1 MPDYNAIQKLDQQVQ
16 QSPPQTNV
24 NDIYPTLTSSQL
36 DNQGRYPVFHLGL
49 DNEDIY
55 AQQQGTLSKWV
66 NGLGKGLAITGTTA
80 VAGTAGLIN
89 GVYQWAKD
97 GKFSSFYDNPMTQKI
112 DQISQN
118 LENQLPN
125 YQSKEEA
132 DSKWYSPKTYL
143 TANFWADNVLKN
155 AGFSAGSILSGLA
168 WGKVGSMLSGLSKVA
183 ATGALAEVGANSSVE
198 SALLARD
205 AGAIEQLGASASDVA
220 KRQLSFDKI
229 KDIGTNLVRAGFST
243 VGEASMEALQAKN
256 QYKDFI
262 TKEYQDKFGTAPI
275 GTELDKI
282 NSEADK
288 VGNFTMG
295 ANVAL
300 LTATNYIQFPKMVGR
315 LWSGDKIAAQAGIGA
330 LELVDEAG
338 QAVERG
344 TANAFKQGVRY
355 QAVQGT
361 KGILGGLKT
370 GLKVGGSLFAESEAF
385 EEGAQYVIPIA
396 AQDYFNKGRTG
407 QAQSVS
413 DSLGT
418 GLKSLWNDRQ
428 GMLAV
433 ISGGISGG
441 LMEAGN
447 PFHRE
452 GFLGGIRNRGLDRSR
467 TENFARSLD
476 GVMAGSGYMDQ
487 AISSLNRDQE
497 LNSDAD
503 KALRNN
509 NRLQYEDSRTDINL
523 NYMIPRIQYGRHDL
537 IQDDLMGMRNV
548 ASSEQGYADLIKNG
562 VVSDTVSRESFI
574 DNIDKLSLLADSVN
588 TNYKYL
594 TSKYSGIVEKDENGQ
609 SHQRYSDDVLGK
621 MAYVGAKIDDYNT
634 RIPQLNGIFTP
645 TTINISGLME
655 SVHENGIGE
664 ATDNKFK
671 EVLDQIDAIRGVSP
685 EIKDEM
691 RTNAADLVELS
702 ARREFK
708 IREYEQMKNNPH
720 EWEDEAKQFSFAADG
735 EPDMSKVNFN
745 KAEPEET
752 PGDHKAIF
760 DLVSAQ
766 ANGETPT
773 QDQTDL
779 REKYPNLYEQ
789 LTGTVEASRF
799 QAQKDQAQQE
809 GWYQDSN
816 GNPVAPTS
824 KSNFYDAN
832 QGDYTMRVNGT
843 EREGTLGYD
852 PDTNSLFLQY
862 DDNGTGKQVE
872 VFNEDFNDGTIS
884 KDSPVIDTG
893 YLSEEDT
900 SAPNRVQ
907 VRVGELINEIS
918 ERQTQVQNQIDS
930 QLKELSNIVDEIK
943 AQDKDAKEFTKDYV
957 ETMSTLSDMK
967 TETESAYTNLIQERA
982 DLEAS
987 KDELQALIATP
998 PVTLKS
1004 SIDLMQRQ
1012 QADLESLAAHN
1023 GILIPQMQDLAK
1035 SATNILT
1042 RLGKKIISRM
1052 ASMAGIPASPNI
1064 NRVRQAF
1071 DRWNTSGS
1079 DEDLRTAVNAV
1090 QQEYQAI
1097 QNFEVRPLAE
1107 QDIKYINDQVAKM
1120 QDQIRDI
1127 DQRVKA
1133 KDTVAKRLQD
1143 LDAQVIEREEIVRK
1157 TPAEPVSEYPETI
1170 ASDPDIDKELSDLKS
1185 TETKFLDDRQKELE
1199 FEGQPPEQAQK
1210 QAKTE
1215 WSDSQEGKRTQELQ
1229 TVVTTPEV
1237 FGDDSERTP
1246 ISRYFNS
1253 TVLLPKSMRNKE
1265 YDQRLNVFLN
1275 KIGIF
1280 DRDRRPNLR
1289 LVAVTRQNEESLG
1302 LKGFVEKYF
1311 KVTDSFDKASNTT
1324 VTNDNPVNAP
1334 IGMVVAEMVNGNI
1347 TFIDKNGERLSG
1359 VALLDKVLV
1368 TKMKA
1373 ASLTWSTGET
1383 AYSDPTGLGE
1393 HTANAKREEFEEQR
1407 SAILKAQTPALFTF
1421 RTSQG
1426 RSREASASESP
1437 NLVGTL
1443 ISEETMKQKSSVI
1456 EVIRPDQGKNTKT
1469 VPGTMEGETV
1479 QVKSGTILLRTDDVL
1494 QKLNIRKLTAGERAK
1509 VKDALI
1515 YIVNNRENPS
1525 ETLNK
1530 MRTYLEGSTFL
1541 RFGANME
1548 TVTINKAKFNLTD
1561 ENVSGTNFKQAAAT
1575 QGIDNILKEQN
1586 TNVREGLIKSNK
1598 AFSEYTGMEAGE
1610 PQFKDWATYQEYIL
1624 SDEDG
1629 HKPLVYAPIMVDKYL
1644 VFSPEKKAEEVVIKP
1659 KKSPEVTADT
1669 QVTVTGVTK
1678 SKEVVNG
1685 QTDLIKTVTNY
1696 FTRANEEGISPEVKA
1711 QEKEK
1716 ASAAS
1721 AVILRMATVMV
1732 NRGIY
1737 GSVDEVYKA
1746 LNFSGLLSKLNK
1758 GTISPTN
1765 GKPKISATDVV
1776 DYNTTEK
1783 NKYKPSEQLRFGQG
1797 LDYEAVVLVGD
1808 SGLLEL
1814 SSLSSKQR
1822 KAQGAKNPVPLTSVQ
1837 YTRMKELEAKLGI
1850 SGSEVNNRLKEI
1862 AKEVRSA
1869 TVEKIVKV
1877 DFSTKSSDPGITLQA
1892 GDNYTD
1898 QNGNKRVRG
1907 DDPNDDKAYDVYT
1920 KFGVDAK
1927 ADDIPGATTT
1937 ATKLS
1942 NGEDVILKNPDAVAK
1957 AKSNPLINGTQ
1968 TEEGYKI
1975 TGAIDPQSM
1984 QWVGVP
1990 SETVE
1995 NEAIT
2000 VDNVPQGSKPA
2011 VSMIEGGQS
2020 VIDSISGTADI
2031 STVLREVSKFYE
2043 AQALT
2048 PEEKTTLQEEANTS
2062 LGKEATPEEVSE
2074 FLAGGFE
2081 TYIRNE
2087 TAPENKTLGQ
2097 TTEVKGQQGKLL
2109 SVFKAMRQYLVD
2121 IYDSI
2126 VGSAIDIKLSAPMKQ
2141 LYQDMLGIGF
2151 ADRETTRK
2159 KLNKEVFPKSLTG
2172 ESFAPQMDTNEFT
2185 KGRNYKILGA
2195 NSGNT
2200 ISVTVKSGDQSIS
2213 VPKGQV
2219 AVRDSITKEIKIV
2232 DISKVLS
2239 QLPDERTDKVVRQE
2253 RKARKEKV
2261 SDVVE
2266 IPEEFEEI
2274 DAPLPPSEIISQRV
2288 TSLEEQTAIPK
2299 QESAPITKK
2308 PTKAKAPTATVD
2320 GLKTFASPEDTKG
2333 GVFLKDGEAVYVLPY
2348 YGDYVQVSEDVFK
2361 AYNKAVASKAPTEI
2375 TKSRSLNNIKVGSTV
2390 SLSQKIDGVE
2400 QEKNYEVIKSG
2411 RSEVTVRDAAT
2422 GQEIDIENVSMKTG
2436 EAAALNQQ
2444 VKQALLNKYIGDTFK
2459 DINKFLNPNP
2469 TTIQD
2474 DLLPNLPIQC

>member
-16 QSPPQTNV
+16 QSAPQANV
-24 NDIYPTLTSSQL
+24 NDLYPTLTSSQL
-36 DNQGRYPVFHLGL
+36 NNQGRYPVFHLGL

-55 AQQQGTLSKWV
+55 AQQQGGASQLA
-66 NGLGKGLAITGTTA
+66 NGLLKGLATTATTA
-80 VAGTAGLIN
+80 VGGTAGLIN

-132 DSKWYSPKTYL
+132 DRAWYNPRTYL
-143 TANFWADNVLKN
+143 TANFWGDNILKN
-155 AGFSAGSILSGLA
+155 AGFAAGSILSGLA
-168 WGKVGSMLSGLSKVA
+168 WGKVGSMIGSLSKVA
-183 ATGALAEVGANSSVE
+183 ASGALAEVGVNSSIE
-198 SALLARD
+198 SSLLARE

-220 KRQLSFDKI
+220 KRELSFDKI

-262 TKEYQDKFGTAPI
+262 TKEYQDKFGAQPI

-282 NSEADK
+282 NAEADK

-315 LWSGDKIAAQAGIGA
+315 MWNPDKIAATAGIGA
-330 LELVDEAG
+330 LELVNEAG
-338 QAVERG
+338 QTVERG

-355 QAVQGT
+355 QAVQGS
-361 KGILGGLKT
+361 KGIVGGLKT
-370 GLKVGGSLFAESEAF
+370 AAKVAGSLFAESEAI
-385 EEGAQYVIPIA
+385 EEGSQYVIPIA

-413 DSLGT
+413 DSLGV
-418 GLKSLWNDRQ
+418 GLKSLWNDKQ

-452 GFLGGIRNRGLDRSR
+452 VFLGGIRNKGLDKAR

-497 LNSDAD
+497 LNSDAE

-509 NRLQYEDSRTDINL
+509 NRLQYEDTRTDINL
-523 NYMIPRIQYGRHDL
+523 NYMIPRIQYGRLDL

-562 VVSDTVSRESFI
+562 VVSDSVSREEFI
-574 DNIDKLSLLADSVN
+574 NNIDKLSLLADNVN

-594 TSKYSGIVEKDENGQ
+594 TSKYSTIIEKDENGQ
-609 SHQRYSDDVLGK
+609 NRQKYSDDVLGK

-634 RIPQLNGIFTP
+634 RIPELNNIFTS
-645 TTINISGLME
+645 TNIDIPGLMS
-655 SVHENGIGE
+655 SVHENGVGE
-664 ATDNKFK
+664 TTDNKFK
-671 EVLDQIDAIRGVSP
+671 EVLDQIDSIQGVSP

-720 EWEDEAKQFSFAADG
+720 EWEDEAKKYSVAQAG

-745 KAEPEET
+745 EVEPEEN
-752 PGDHKAIF
+752 PGDYKTIF
-760 DLVSAQ
+760 DIVSDQ
-766 ANGETPT
+766 ANGKTPLDT
-773 QDQTDL
+773 ELQL
-779 REKYPNLYEQ
+779 REKYPKLYEQ

-799 QAQKDQAQQE
+799 QAQRAQAQQE
-809 GWYQDSN
+809 GWYQDSD

-843 EREGTLGYD
+843 ERQGTLGYD
-852 PDTNSLFLQY
+852 PNTNSLFLNY
-862 DDNGTGKQVE
+862 DDNGTSKQVE

-893 YLSEEDT
+893 YLTEEDT

-907 VRVGELINEIS
+907 VRVGGLINEIS

-943 AQDKDAKEFTKDYV
+943 AQDKEAKEFTKDYV

-982 DLEAS
+982 DLEAA
-987 KDELQALIATP
+987 KAELQALIATP
-998 PVTLKS
+998 PATLKS

-1023 GILIPQMQDLAK
+1023 GILIPQMQDLSQ

-1042 RLGKKIISRM
+1042 RLGKKLISRM
-1052 ASMAGIPASPNI
+1052 ASMVGIPASPNI
-1064 NRVRQAF
+1064 NRVRQAL
-1071 DRWNTSGS
+1071 DRWNTTKS
-1079 DEDLRTAVNAV
+1079 DEDLRNAVNAI

-1097 QNFEVRPLAE
+1097 QNFEVKPLPE
-1107 QDIKYINDQVAKM
+1107 QDINYINDQVAKM

-1133 KDTVAKRLQD
+1133 KDTVTKRLQD
-1143 LDAQVIEREEIVRK
+1143 LDAQVIEREEIVRT

-1170 ASDPDIDKELSDLKS
+1170 ASDPDVDKELSDLKS

-1199 FEGQPPEQAQK
+1199 YEGQPAEQAQK

-1229 TVVTTPEV
+1229 TVVATPEI

-1253 TVLLPKSMRNKE
+1253 TVLLPKAMRNKN

-1275 KIGIF
+1275 KIGVF
-1280 DRDRRPNLR
+1280 DRNRRPNLR
-1289 LVAVTRQNEESLG
+1289 LVAVTTSNEESLG
-1302 LKGFVEKYF
+1302 LKGFIDKYF

-1347 TFIDKNGERLSG
+1347 TFIDQNGERLSNDTPNL
-1359 VALLDKVLV
+1359 VDKVLL

-1393 HTANAKREEFEEQR
+1393 QTANAKREEFEEQR
-1407 SAILKAQTPALFTF
+1407 AAILKAQTPALFTF

-1426 RSREASASESP
+1426 RSREASATESP

-1443 ISEETMKQKSSVI
+1443 ISEETMKQKSPVI

-1494 QKLNIRKLTAGERAK
+1494 QKLNIRKLTAGERTK
-1509 VKDALI
+1509 VKDALM

-1530 MRTYLEGSTFL
+1530 VRTYLEGSTFL

-1561 ENVSGTNFKQAAAT
+1561 DNVSGTNFKQAAAT

-1610 PQFKDWATYQEYIL
+1610 PQFKDWGTYQEYIL
-1624 SDEDG
+1624 SDQDG
-1629 HKPLVYAPIMVDKYL
+1629 RKPLVYAPIMVDKYL

-1696 FTRANEEGISPEVKA
+1696 FTRANEEGISPETKA

-1721 AVILRMATVMV
+1721 AIILRMATVMT
-1732 NRGIY
+1732 NRSIY
-1737 GSVDEVYKA
+1737 GSVEEVYKA
-1746 LNFSGLLSKLNK
+1746 LNFTNLLSKLNK
-1758 GTISPTN
+1758 GTLN
-1765 GKPKISATDVV
+1765 KATD
-1776 DYNTTEK
+1776 
-1783 NKYKPSEQLRFGQG
+1783 
-1797 LDYEAVVLVGD
+1797 
-1808 SGLLEL
+1808 
-1814 SSLSSKQR
+1814 
-1822 KAQGAKNPVPLTSVQ
+1822 
-1837 YTRMKELEAKLGI
+1837 
-1850 SGSEVNNRLKEI
+1850 
-1862 AKEVRSA
+1862 
-1869 TVEKIVKV
+1869 
-1877 DFSTKSSDPGITLQA
+1877 PGVTLQA
-1892 GDNYTD
+1892 GETYTD

-1907 DDPNDDKAYDVYT
+1907 EDPNDDKAYDVYS

-1927 ADDIPGATTT
+1927 ADDIPGATAT
-1937 ATKLS
+1937 ADKLS
-1942 NGEDVILKNPDAVAK
+1942 NSEDVILKNPDAVAK

-1975 TGAIDPQSM
+1975 AGTIDPQSM

-1990 SETVE
+1990 SEAVE

-2081 TYIRNE
+2081 TYLRNE

-2097 TTEVKGQQGKLL
+2097 TTEVKGQQGKLI

-2172 ESFAPQMDTNEFT
+2172 ESFAPQMDTNDFI

-2200 ISVTVKSGDQSIS
+2200 ISVTVKSGDEITD

-2232 DISKVLS
+2232 DVSKVLS
-2239 QLPDERTDKVVRQE
+2239 QLPDERTDKVVKQE

-2266 IPEEFEEI
+2266 IPEEFGEI

-2288 TSLEEQTAIPK
+2288 TPLEAQVVIPK
-2299 QESAPITKK
+2299 QEPAPITKK
-2308 PTKAKAPTATVD
+2308 PTKVKAPTATVD
-2320 GLKTFASPEDTKG
+2320 GLKTFAGPEDTKG

-2361 AYNKAVASKAPTEI
+2361 AYNKAVTSKAPTEI

-2400 QEKNYEVIKSG
+2400 QEKNYEVIRSG
-2411 RSEVTVRDAAT
+2411 RSEVTVRDTAT

>member
-16 QSPPQTNV
+16 QTAPQTNV

-36 DNQGRYPVFHLGL
+36 DTQGRFPVFHLGL

-55 AQQQGTLSKWV
+55 AQQQSGGRQLF
-66 NGLGKGLAITGTTA
+66 NGLLKGLATTGTTA
-80 VAGTAGLIN
+80 VGGTLGLIN
-89 GVYQWAKD
+89 GVYQWAAD

-132 DSKWYSPKTYL
+132 DRKWYNPRTYL
-143 TANFWADNVLKN
+143 TANFWGDNILKN
-155 AGFSAGSILSGLA
+155 AGFAAGSILSGLA
-168 WGKVGSMLSGLSKVA
+168 WGKVGSMIGGLSKA
-183 ATGALAEVGANSSVE
+183 AASGALAEVGASSGIE
-198 SALLARD
+198 DALLTRTP
-205 AGAIEQLGASASDVA
+205 GAIQELGSTASDVA

-256 QYKDFI
+256 QYKDFL
-262 TKEYQDKFGTAPI
+262 TKEYQDKFGIAPN
-275 GTELDKI
+275 GADLDKI
-282 NSEADK
+282 NGEADK

-315 LWSGDKIAAQAGIGA
+315 LWSGDKAAIGAGIGA
-330 LELVDEAG
+330 IELVDESG
-338 QAVERG
+338 QAIERG
-344 TANAFKQGVRY
+344 TANAFRQGVRY
-355 QAVQGT
+355 QAVEGT
-361 KGILGGLKT
+361 KGILGGLKI
-370 GLKVGGSLFAESEAF
+370 GVKVAGSLFAESEAF
-385 EEGAQYVIPIA
+385 EEGAQYVIPIS

-413 DSLGT
+413 DSLGV
-418 GLKSLWNDRQ
+418 GLKSLWNDKQ

-441 LMEAGN
+441 LMEAAN
-447 PFHRE
+447 PFHRDT
-452 GFLGGIRNRGLDRSR
+452 FLGGIRNKTLNQAR
-467 TENFARSLD
+467 TESFVQTLN
-476 GVMAGSGYMDQ
+476 GTMAGSGYMEQ
-487 AISSLNRDQE
+487 AIDSINRDQA
-497 LNSDAD
+497 LNSDAE

-509 NRLQYEDSRTDINL
+509 NRLQYEDTRTDINL

-548 ASSEQGYADLIKNG
+548 ASTEQGYADLIKNG
-562 VVSDTVSRESFI
+562 VAPENVSREDFI
-574 DNIDKLSLLADSVN
+574 GNIDKLSLLASNLD
-588 TNYKYL
+588 TTYKALYN
-594 TSKYSGIVEKDENGQ
+594 KYSTITERGEDGKPQ
-609 SHQRYSDDVLGK
+609 AKYSEDVLGK
-621 MAYVGAKIDDYNT
+621 MAYVGAKIEDYNT
-634 RIPQLNGIFTP
+634 RIPQLQGVFNSTDID
-645 TTINISGLME
+645 IVGLMG
-655 SVHENGIGE
+655 SVHDNGIGE
-664 ATDNKFK
+664 TTDSKFK

-691 RTNAADLVELS
+691 RTNTADLVELS

-720 EWEDEAKQFSFAADG
+720 EWETEARQYSFAQPG

-745 KAEPEET
+745 EVEPEET
-752 PGDHKAIF
+752 SGDYRAVY
-760 DLVSAQ
+760 DLVSDQ
-766 ANGETPT
+766 ANGQTPS
-773 QDQTDL
+773 QEQTDL
-779 REKYPNLYEQ
+779 REKYPKLYEQ

-799 QAQKDQAQQE
+799 QAQRDQAAQE
-809 GWYQDSN
+809 GWYQDSD

-852 PDTNSLFLQY
+852 PNTNSLFLQY
-862 DDNGTGKQVE
+862 DDNGVAKQVE

-884 KDSPVIDTG
+884 KDSPVVDTG

-907 VRVGELINEIS
+907 VRVGGLINEIS

-930 QLKELSNIVDEIK
+930 QLRELNNIVNEIK

-957 ETMSTLSDMK
+957 ETMSTLSNMK
-967 TETESAYTNLIQERA
+967 TEMETAYTALIQERA

-987 KDELQALIATP
+987 KAELQALIATP

-1023 GILIPQMQDLAK
+1023 GLLIPQMQDLAQ

-1042 RLGKKIISRM
+1042 RLGKKVISRM
-1052 ASMAGIPASPNI
+1052 TSMAGIPASPNF

-1071 DRWNTSGS
+1071 DRWNDSKS
-1079 DEDLRTAVNAV
+1079 DEDLRAAVNAV

-1107 QDIKYINDQVAKM
+1107 QDIKYINEQVAKM
-1120 QDQIRDI
+1120 QDQIKDI

-1133 KDTVAKRLQD
+1133 KDTVTKRLQD
-1143 LDAQVIEREEIVRK
+1143 LDAQVVEREEIVRT
-1157 TPAEPVSEYPETI
+1157 TPAQPVSEYPETI
-1170 ASDPDIDKELSDLKS
+1170 ASDPAVDKELADLKT
-1185 TETKFLDDRQKELE
+1185 TEAKFLDDRQKELE
-1199 FEGQPPEQAQK
+1199 YEGQPVEQARK
-1210 QAKTE
+1210 QAQTE

-1229 TVVTTPEV
+1229 TVVATPEL

-1253 TVLLPKSMRNKE
+1253 TSLLGKAMRNKD

-1275 KIGIF
+1275 KIGVF

-1289 LVAVTRQNEESLG
+1289 LVAVTRANEESLG
-1302 LKGFVEKYF
+1302 LKGFVDKYF
-1311 KVTDSFDKASNTT
+1311 QIKDSFDKASEG
-1324 VTNDNPVNAP
+1324 VVSDKNPVDAP

-1347 TFIDKNGERLSG
+1347 TYIDSAGNRLSNDTPD
-1359 VALLDKVLV
+1359 LISKVLL

-1393 HTANAKREEFEEQR
+1393 QTANAKREEFEQQR
-1407 SAILKAQTPALFTF
+1407 AGILKAQTPVLFTF

-1426 RSREASASESP
+1426 RQREASATESP

-1443 ISEETMKQKSSVI
+1443 ITEETMKQKSPVI
-1456 EVIRPDQGKNTKT
+1456 EVIRPDTGKNTKT

-1479 QVKSGTILLRTDDVL
+1479 QVKSGTILLRTQDVL
-1494 QKLNIRKLTAGERAK
+1494 QKLNIRKLTAGERTK
-1509 VKDALI
+1509 VKEALM
-1515 YIVNNRENPS
+1515 YIVDNRENPS

-1548 TVTINKAKFNLTD
+1548 TVTINKAKFNLTED
-1561 ENVSGTNFKQAAAT
+1561 NVSATSFKKAATT

-1598 AFSEYTGMEAGE
+1598 AFSEYTGMENGD
-1610 PQFKDWATYQEYIL
+1610 PQFKDWATYQEYVL
-1624 SDEDG
+1624 SDENNR
-1629 HKPLVYAPIMVDKYL
+1629 KPLVYAPIMVDKYL
-1644 VFSPEKKAEEVVIKP
+1644 IFSPEKKAEEVVIKP
-1659 KKSPEVTADT
+1659 KKSPEVSADT
-1669 QVTVTGVTK
+1669 QVAVTGVTK
-1678 SKEVVNG
+1678 SKEVVTG
-1685 QTDLIKTVTNY
+1685 QSDLIKTVTNY
-1696 FTRANEEGISPEVKA
+1696 FTRTNEEGISPETKA

-1716 ASAAS
+1716 ANAAS
-1721 AVILRMATVMV
+1721 AIILRMATVMV

-1737 GSVDEVYKA
+1737 GSVEETYKA

-1758 GTISPTN
+1758 GTL
-1765 GKPKISATDVV
+1765 
-1776 DYNTTEK
+1776 
-1783 NKYKPSEQLRFGQG
+1783 NK
-1797 LDYEAVVLVGD
+1797 
-1808 SGLLEL
+1808 
-1814 SSLSSKQR
+1814 
-1822 KAQGAKNPVPLTSVQ
+1822 T
-1837 YTRMKELEAKLGI
+1837 I
-1850 SGSEVNNRLKEI
+1850 
-1862 AKEVRSA
+1862 
-1869 TVEKIVKV
+1869 
-1877 DFSTKSSDPGITLQA
+1877 DPGVTLHG
-1892 GDNYTD
+1892 GDTYTD
-1898 QNGNKRVRG
+1898 QNGTKRVRG
-1907 DDPNDDKAYDVYT
+1907 EDPNDDKAYDVYT

-1927 ADDIPGATTT
+1927 ADDIPGANAT
-1937 ATKLS
+1937 ANKLS

-1957 AKSNPLINGTQ
+1957 AKSNLLINGTQ
-1968 TEEGYKI
+1968 SEAGYTI
-1975 TGAIDPQSM
+1975 TGVIDPESM
-1984 QWVGVP
+1984 QWVGIP
-1990 SETVE
+1990 SEATE

-2048 PEEKTTLQEEANTS
+2048 PEERTTLQEEANTS

-2081 TYIRNE
+2081 TYLRNE
-2087 TAPENKTLGQ
+2087 TAPENKVLGQ
-2097 TTEVKGQQGKLL
+2097 TTEVKGQQGKLI

-2121 IYDSI
+2121 MYDSI

-2274 DAPLPPSEIISQRV
+2274 DAPLPPYEIISQRV
-2288 TSLEEQTAIPK
+2288 TPLEAQVVIPK
-2299 QESAPITKK
+2299 QELAPITKK
-2308 PTKAKAPTATVD
+2308 PTKVKAPNATVD

-2348 YGDYVQVSEDVFK
+2348 YGDYVQVGEDVFK
-2361 AYNKAVASKAPTEI
+2361 AYNKAVTSKAPTEI

-2390 SLSQKIDGVE
+2390 SLSQRVDGVE

-2411 RSEVTVRDAAT
+2411 RSEVTVRDTAT